1 MIVVENVREGIRSI
15 RANMLRSV
23 LTAIII
29 AFGIMALVG
38 MLTAIDGL
46 KASINSSFSS
56 LGANTFDVRNKEN
69 SRDRRGGVQERLAP
83 PLELKEVETFKEKF
97 NVGRLTLHTRVTSI
111 AELKRQSE
119 KTNPNVTLRGIDEEY
134 MLIKDYTIE
143 EGRNFTA
150 LDIRYNSNLC
160 IIGSE
165 VKKALFKENESPIN
179 ELISFYG
186 TQYKVIGVLEEKGG
200 FGGNTY
206 ADRTVFVSLDNAV
219 RIAADRQLNYT
230 ITVAI
235 EDPSKM
241 QYAIGEATGLMRK
254 VRKDPPGSD
263 LSFEISRNKTL
274 EEELEEIGG
283 YMRIGGFVIGA
294 ITLLGAS
301 VALMNIMLVSVTE
314 RTREIGVR
322 KATGATPK
330 RIRQQFLIE
339 AILICI
345 LGGLG
350 GVILGLI
357 VGNLVAN
364 LIDAGVFVTPWEWVS
379 IGLVVCFVVGM
390 ISGYYPAYKASR
402 LDPIES
408 LRYE

>member
-1 MIVVENVREGIRSI
+1 
-15 RANMLRSV
+15 
-23 LTAIII
+23 
-29 AFGIMALVG
+29 
-38 MLTAIDGL
+38 
-46 KASINSSFSS
+46 
-56 LGANTFDVRNKEN
+56 
-69 SRDRRGGVQERLAP
+69 
-83 PLELKEVETFKEKF
+83 
-97 NVGRLTLHTRVTSI
+97 
-111 AELKRQSE
+111 
-119 KTNPNVTLRGIDEEY
+119 
-134 MLIKDYTIE
+134 
-143 EGRNFTA
+143 
-150 LDIRYNSNLC
+150 
-160 IIGSE
+160 
-165 VKKALFKENESPIN
+165 
-179 ELISFYG
+179 
-186 TQYKVIGVLEEKGG
+186 LEEKGG

>member
-46 KASINSSFSS
+46 KASITSSFSS
-56 LGANTFDVRNKEN
+56 LGANTFDIRNKEN
-69 SRDRRGGVQERLAP
+69 NQDRRGGVQERLAP
-83 PLELKEVETFKEKF
+83 PLKLHEVETFKEKF
-97 NVGRLTLHTRVTSI
+97 NVGRLTLHTRVTGI

-165 VKKALFKENESPIN
+165 VKKALFKENESAIN

-241 QYAIGEATGLMRK
+241 QHAIGEATGLMRK

-364 LIDAGVFVTPWEWVS
+364 LMDAGVFVTPWEWVS